1 MQKYGLLIVGSGAAG
16 LAAAL
21 YAGRYKIPALVIAG
35 EFGGETSTAGK
46 IENYP
51 GVKAIDGYELMKIMK
66 EQALE
71 SGAEIKNGKVVRIE
85 KAGDLPADGW
95 RIAIETG
102 EAYEA
107 SCVILAIGSRRRHLN
122 LPNEKELAGKGVH
135 YCWTCDGPLYG
146 GKTVAMVGGGD
157 SSVKGVNFLAEYA
170 KKIYLIVRGSEV
182 RAEPVNAERMKQHG
196 GKVEVLLEHEVKE
209 IVGGKVLEKLVLSSP
224 KHKLGEELDDLVVD
238 GMFIEIGF
246 DPDKTFAE
254 QLGLALDENGYTKV
268 DTMMRTNVPGIF
280 AAGDATTHFGSFK
293 QDITASAMGAVA
305 ATAAY
310 EYLGSLQSNI

>member
-1 MQKYGLLIVGSGAAG
+1 MMVYDLIIIGSGAAG

-21 YAGRYKIPALVIAG
+21 YAGRYKMKTLVIG
-35 EFGGETSTAGK
+35 KDFGGETSTAGK

-51 GVKAIDGYELMKIMK
+51 GVLSIDGYDLMNIMK
-66 EQALE
+66 SQAAGLGIKLVDGRVGKIE
-71 SGAEIKNGKVVRIE
+71 NQNGFFKVCTEDEEFQGATI
-85 KAGDLPADGW
+85 
-95 RIAIETG
+95 
-102 EAYEA
+102 
-107 SCVILAIGSRRRHLN
+107 ILAFGSRRRHLN
-122 LPNEKELAGKGVH
+122 LPNEKELVGKGVH

-254 QLGLALDENGYTKV
+254 QLGLALDEKGYTKV
-268 DTMMRTNVPGIF
+268 DT
-280 AAGDATTHFGSFK
+280 K
-293 QDITASAMGAVA
+293 
-305 ATAAY
+305 
-310 EYLGSLQSNI
+310 